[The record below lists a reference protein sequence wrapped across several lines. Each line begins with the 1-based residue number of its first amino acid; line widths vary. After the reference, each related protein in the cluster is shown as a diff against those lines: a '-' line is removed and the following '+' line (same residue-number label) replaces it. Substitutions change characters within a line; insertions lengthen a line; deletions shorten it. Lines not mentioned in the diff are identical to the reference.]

1 VLGQVG
7 FEGGFLDTEQH
18 SFILSATIISM
29 LMTPLVSGLTAPL
42 YGLKKRYLKKELL
55 ETINLPREGL
65 HEHIII
71 AGGGQVGQHVAHIL
85 TQLEVPFVIIELGYR
100 PIQECKRHGFPA
112 IYGDASQQIVLEA
125 ANLAEAKQL
134 LITIPHITTTETIV
148 RFVQQNHPDLNI
160 VVRSAGAA
168 QMKSLYEDG
177 VYMVIL
183 PELEVGLEIARQALL
198 NLNIPVPIIQKF
210 TDSARR
216 DLYHQTH
223 DDQTGWKNIRLLKNA
238 RDLLEL
244 SWEELSEESLLIDR
258 SLRQLDI
265 RQSTGASVVGVL
277 RDGTFI
283 ANPSADFVF
292 QAGDMIALIGSPR
305 QRDSVKGI
313 SNL

>member
-1 VLGQVG
+1 
-7 FEGGFLDTEQH
+7 
-18 SFILSATIISM
+18 M

-42 YGLKKRYLKKELL
+42 YGLKKRYLKNELL
-55 ETINLPREGL
+55 ETINLPQEGL
-65 HEHIII
+65 HEHIVI
-71 AGGGQVGQHVAHIL
+71 AGGGQVGQHVAYIL
-85 TQLEVPFVIIELGYR
+85 TQLEVPFVIIELGHR
-100 PIQECKRHGFPA
+100 SIEECKQHGYPA
-112 IYGDASQQIVLEA
+112 IYGDASQQLILEV

-160 VVRSAGAA
+160 VVRSVGAE

-183 PELEVGLEIARQALL
+183 PELEAGLEIARQALL

-216 DLYHQTH
+216 DHYHQTY
-223 DDQTGWKNIRLLKNA
+223 DNQTGQKNIRLLKNA
-238 RDLLEL
+238 KDLIEL
-244 SWEELSEESLLIDR
+244 SWEELNAESLLVGC

-277 RDGTFI
+277 RDGIFI
-283 ANPSADFVF
+283 ANPSADFIF
-292 QAGDMIALIGSPR
+292 QAGDMIALIGSLQLQ
-305 QRDSVKGI
+305 QRGSVKAVVVKE
-313 SNL
+313 